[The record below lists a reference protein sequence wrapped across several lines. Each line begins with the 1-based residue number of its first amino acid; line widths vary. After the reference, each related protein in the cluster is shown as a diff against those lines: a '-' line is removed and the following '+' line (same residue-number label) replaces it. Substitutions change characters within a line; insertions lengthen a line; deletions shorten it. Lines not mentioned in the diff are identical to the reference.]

1 MKRTLFKRT
10 SLFMLMAA
18 LGFFAVS
25 CVEDEVVLQPQVNLS
40 TSTLT
45 LSRLGMNEEGN
56 TATVDVV
63 SNIYWTLKVEQD
75 VEWLSV
81 SPVGGNGETTLTFTA
96 PLNEGDART
105 AKVIL
110 ETFDGM
116 KKEIQVTQNDKDEV
130 IYYLFEDMGKE
141 AAQQI
146 DVNFFDGWTKVGI
159 GSLLTKYS
167 GANAA
172 LVDNQNPSQGYTDAS
187 GGNNVLFST
196 TESTFSWGSVGT
208 RNKEYFNLSFGIY
221 APETFNANDLKLYIS
236 KDGESW
242 VPLKYTRSS
251 NQTGWAK
258 AESKYKVADLASVY
272 YKIVANK
279 INYRIDDVILMED
292 AGKTGEEVIFQTVVD
307 DGTPVGFEYYSED
320 FSWITVATF
329 GGTSANFPTN
339 ELSFTHAS
347 ITPEQRDTIT
357 KYKWTQ
363 ELGATY
369 LREHIMKL
377 GRTRV
382 GGDLISPAFSFIA
395 PYKSINVQISF
406 DVAMYAS
413 ATGTEDLDGLVLEVR
428 NGGTIN
434 SQALTSYAMNANL
447 WIRTGQELIEPLKTV
462 TATIYGATSRTQFRI
477 RSGVENSEQTR
488 LNKSNRFFFD
498 NFKVTKAPNE

>member
-10 SLFMLMAA
+10 TFIMLMAA
-18 LGFFAVS
+18 LGYFAVS
-25 CVEDEVVLQPQVNLS
+25 CVEDEVAIKPEMNLS
-40 TSTLT
+40 ASTLT

-63 SNIYWTLKVEQD
+63 SNLYWTLKIEQEG
-75 VEWLSV
+75 EWLSV
-81 SPVGGNGETTLTFTA
+81 SPVGGTGETTLSFEA
-96 PLNEGDART
+96 PLNDGESRS

-110 ETFDGM
+110 ETYDGT
-116 KKEIQVTQNDKDEV
+116 KKEIQVTQNSKDEV

-141 AAQQI
+141 AAQQV

-167 GANAA
+167 GANTA
-172 LVDNQNPSQGYTDAS
+172 LVDNLNPSEGYTNAS
-187 GGNNVLFST
+187 GGNNILFST
-196 TESTFSWGSVGT
+196 LESAYSWGPVGT
-208 RNKEYFNLSFGIY
+208 RDDEYFNLSFGIY

-242 VPLKYTRSS
+242 VPLKYTRSG
-251 NQTGWAK
+251 NQSGWAK

-279 INYRIDDVILMED
+279 INYRIDDVVLLED
-292 AGKTGEEVIFQTVVD
+292 PDKSGDEVVFQTVVD
-307 DGTPVGFEYYSED
+307 DGKPVGYEYLSED
-320 FSWITVATF
+320 FSWITVETF

-347 ITPEQRDTIT
+347 ITPEQRDTIN
-357 KYKWTQ
+357 KYNWNQ
-363 ELGATY
+363 ELGSTY
-369 LREHIMKL
+369 LRLGLMKI
-377 GRTRV
+377 GKTRV
-382 GGDLISPAFSFIA
+382 GSDLISPPFSSIA
-395 PYKSINVQISF
+395 LYKSINVQITF

-413 ATGTEDLDGLVLEVR
+413 AGGTQDLDGIVLEVR

-434 SQALTSYAMNANL
+434 SQALTSYFMNVGL
-447 WIRTGQELIEPLKTV
+447 WINAGQEQNESFKTV

-477 RSGVENSEQTR
+477 RSGIENSEQTR